1 MKRIFPAIILAL
13 LFHVVLLRSDVAWLS
28 DKKIDTKT
36 PPVMITMSYRKVEP
50 APKSKKPPEIV
61 KKKEKREIEKPVKKI
76 VPVLPE
82 KLIEVPVTAKPAV
95 DEIIQENYNSSVDE
109 ETQESIDENVPE
121 PEKNII
127 VHEAFPFYRA
137 NPAPEYPR
145 IARKRGYEGTVV
157 LSMLVNED
165 GQVDNLWVFESSGYK
180 VLDNAAIEAVRE
192 WIFEPGRRG
201 DRKIEMWVQIPVMF
215 ELE

>member
-36 PPVMITMSYRKVEP
+36 PPVMINMSYRRVEP
-50 APKSKKPPEIV
+50 VTKPKKPPEEI
-61 KKKEKREIEKPVKKI
+61 KIMEKKERIVQRPDPIKTPVDDNISEKIEAP
-76 VPVLPE
+76 L
-82 KLIEVPVTAKPAV
+82 V
-95 DEIIQENYNSSVDE
+95 DEFEEVRNQEE
-109 ETQESIDENVPE
+109 PE
-121 PEKNII
+121 PDISEDVDTAVEI
-127 VHEAFPFYRA
+127 VQEAFPVYRA
-137 NPAPEYPR
+137 NPAPEYPK

-157 LSMLVNED
+157 LTVLVNED
-165 GQVDNLWVFESSGYK
+165 GQVGNLWVFESSGYK
-180 VLDNAAIEAVRE
+180 VLDNAAVEAVRE
-192 WIFEPGRRG
+192 WVFEPGRRG